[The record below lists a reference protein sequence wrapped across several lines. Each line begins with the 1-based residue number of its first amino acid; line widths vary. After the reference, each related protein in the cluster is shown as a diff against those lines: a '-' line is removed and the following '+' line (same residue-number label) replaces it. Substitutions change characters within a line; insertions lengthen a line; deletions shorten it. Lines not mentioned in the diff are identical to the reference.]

1 MFIGFLAAA
10 ALAVPEPEEGVL
22 LLLLQAASASAPAT
36 PTATKRLARPMRWRS
51 LLRRRDRVAGIDST
65 ARLLHAHSLGG
76 GLAVRPAG
84 RVPARPAGF
93 HLSQLS
99 KGIHGQLDPRMLPSQ
114 EPPLCDKHAAPNGV
128 HVQRTTVRNT
138 VTR

>member
-10 ALAVPEPEEGVL
+10 ALAVPEPEEGLLL
-22 LLLLQAASASAPAT
+22 LLLLQAASPRPAAAT
-36 PTATKRLARPMRWRS
+36 AATKRLARPMRWRPS
-51 LLRRRDRVAGIDST
+51 LRRRDRVAGIDST

-93 HLSQLS
+93 HVRSAQLRAS
-99 KGIHGQLDPRMLPSQ
+99 TASWTWRMLPS
-114 EPPLCDKHAAPNGV
+114 
-128 HVQRTTVRNT
+128 
-138 VTR
+138 